1 MRTRLILPLLLLL
14 LAAAA
19 TAAPRIEEG
28 LPLSDPAASGESG
41 LQARI
46 LFTSNTMGEFEP
58 CACPDIPLGG
68 VSQLAALVDGA
79 RGGDVP
85 AFWFDTGNRLFKL
98 DMAMNDI
105 EEAERR
111 LRAILLVD
119 AGSVAGLDASGVG
132 RLDLGTGVDYLRALA
147 VRAAYP
153 MVSANLLDEE
163 GKPMFQTSVL
173 LERDG
178 RTVGVTSVLPG
189 NLDGQG
195 YSSSDPKKA
204 ARAEVDALRAQGAE
218 LVVVLSNLGL
228 SEDKGLAK
236 ASRADLVLGS
246 HSREV
251 TTEGVRAGRTAIGQA
266 GARGRYLGDARWYA
280 EGKGRGP
287 HLVVTTE
294 PIYSEGAH
302 HPEVDGLVASVLE
315 RLADP
320 VLGLPPLTFESWDDP
335 EFRKRQGQ

>member
-1 MRTRLILPLLLLL
+1 MRTRFIFPLLFVLT
-14 LAAAA
+14 AAAA
-19 TAAPRIEEG
+19 SAAPRVEEG
-28 LPLSDPAASGESG
+28 LPLQDPAPSGESD

-58 CACPDIPLGG
+58 CSCPDIPLGG
-68 VSQLAALVDGA
+68 VSQLAALVGTA
-79 RGGDVP
+79 READVP
-85 AFWFDTGNRLFKL
+85 AFWFDAGNRLFKL

-132 RLDLGTGVDYLRALA
+132 RLDLGTGLRYLRALA
-147 VRAAYP
+147 LRASYP
-153 MVSANLLDEE
+153 VVSANLLSDEGE
-163 GKPMFQTSVL
+163 PLFATSVL

-189 NLDGQG
+189 DLDGEG
-195 YSSSDPKKA
+195 YITSDPKKA
-204 ARAEVDALRAQGAE
+204 ARAEVDALRDQGAE

-228 SEDKGLAK
+228 DQDKSLAK
-236 ASRADLVLGS
+236 ASGADLVLGS
-246 HSREV
+246 HTREL
-251 TTEGVRAGRTAIGQA
+251 TTEGVRAGRASIGQA

-280 EGKGRGP
+280 KGKGKGP

-294 PIYSEGAH
+294 PIYSAGARD
-302 HPEVDGLVASVLE
+302 PQVDALIESVIE

-320 VLGLPPLTFESWDDP
+320 VLGLPPLRFESWDDP
-335 EFRKRQGQ
+335 EFREKQGR